1 MSLKSKRGI
10 TVTSIMVYV
19 LLFFAFTTIATVISS
34 RFNKNLFNDRGNAI
48 NVTAINKLEYNLID
62 SASNSYNVDVVANGN
77 NRTLTFSN
85 SDVYVF
91 DNDNNVIYKNGGK
104 LVKFV
109 KESKVKIQE
118 DVIAI
123 DLTLNKYTN
132 EVSRSIKVKCS
143 SKINS
148 TSYLSEGLVA
158 QYDGI
163 KNTNLGHDNS
173 SLIWQDISG
182 SNVQAD
188 LNSYIKNNG
197 VENYWKDDGIYFV
210 KQQSTTDY
218 QSIGVT
224 TNYAGNTYSAMTFEI
239 TMTNLSDLGTGGSDY
254 IYPVY
259 ITQLDGSAV
268 LYFGIRKNVAL
279 MYRSGNNTVF
289 SNSKINIL
297 KNNKYTFTFVQ
308 ENLTTRAFYINGN
321 FIQRTTGL
329 ALNDLILGKII
340 MQSYTKGS
348 YDINSVRVYD
358 RALSANE
365 VLQNYN
371 VDVLRFGN

>member
-91 DNDNNVIYKNGGK
+91 DNNVIYKNGGK

-173 SLIWQDISG
+173 SLVWQDISG
-182 SNVQAD
+182 SNVQAEFND
-188 LNSYIKNNG
+188 YVKNNG
-197 VENYWKDDGIYFV
+197 VENYWKDDGIYFT
-210 KQQSTTDY
+210 KQKDTSDY
-218 QSIGVT
+218 QRVGGT
-224 TNYAGNTYSAMTFEI
+224 TTYAGNIYSAMTFEI
-239 TMTNLSDLGTGGSDY
+239 TMTNLSDLGTGGTDY
-254 IYPVY
+254 MYPLY
-259 ITQLDGSAV
+259 IRQTDGSAI
-268 LYFGIRKNVAL
+268 LFFGIRKNVSL
-279 MYRSGNNTVF
+279 MYRSGHNTVF
-289 SNSKINIL
+289 NNTKINVL
-297 KNNKYTFTFVQ
+297 KNHKYTFTFVQ
-308 ENLTTRAFYINGN
+308 ENLTTRALYINGAL
-321 FIQRTTGL
+321 IQRTTGL
-329 ALNDLILGKII
+329 ALDSIIFGQIL
-340 MQSYTKGS
+340 MQSHQNGS
-348 YDINSVRVYD
+348 YIINSLRVYD

>member
-48 NVTAINKLEYNLID
+48 NITAINKLEYNLLS
-62 SASNSYNVDVVANGN
+62 SAQNSYNVDIVANGN

-163 KNTNLGHDNS
+163 KNTSLGHDSS

-182 SNVQAD
+182 SNVQAEFND
-188 LNSYIKNNG
+188 YVKNNG
-197 VENYWKDDGIYFV
+197 VENYWKDDGIYFT
-210 KQQSTTDY
+210 KQKGTSDY
-218 QSIGVT
+218 QRVGET
-224 TNYAGNTYSAMTFEI
+224 TTYAGNTYSAMTFEI
-239 TMTNLSDLGTGGSDY
+239 TMTNLSELGIGGGDY
-254 IYPVY
+254 IYPLH
-259 ITQLDGSAV
+259 IRKTDGSAILFV
-268 LYFGIRKNVAL
+268 GMRKNVTL
-279 MYRSGNNTVF
+279 MYRSGHNTVF
-289 SNSKINIL
+289 SNTKINVV
-297 KNNKYTFTFVQ
+297 KNHKYTFTFVQ
-308 ENLTTRAFYINGN
+308 ENLTTRALYINGAL
-321 FIQRTTGL
+321 IQRTTGL
-329 ALNDLILGKII
+329 TLDSIIFGQIL
-340 MQSYTKGS
+340 MQSHKNGS
-348 YDINSVRVYD
+348 YIVHSLRVYD
-358 RALSANE
+358 KALSANE
-365 VLQNYN
+365 ILQNYN

>member
-123 DLTLNKYTN
+123 DLTLNKYTH

-173 SLIWQDISG
+173 SLVWQDISG
-182 SNVQAD
+182 SNVQAEFND
-188 LNSYIKNNG
+188 YVKNNG
-197 VENYWKDDGIYFV
+197 VENYWKDDGIYFT
-210 KQQSTTDY
+210 KQKDTSDY
-218 QSIGVT
+218 QRVGGT
-224 TNYAGNTYSAMTFEI
+224 TTYAGNIYSAMTFEI
-239 TMTNLSDLGTGGSDY
+239 TMTNLSDLGTGGTDY
-254 IYPVY
+254 MYPLY
-259 ITQLDGSAV
+259 IRQTDGSAI
-268 LYFGIRKNVAL
+268 LFFGIRKNVSL
-279 MYRSGNNTVF
+279 MYRSGHNTVF
-289 SNSKINIL
+289 NNTKINVL
-297 KNNKYTFTFVQ
+297 KNHKYTFTFVQ
-308 ENLTTRAFYINGN
+308 ENLTTRALYINGAL
-321 FIQRTTGL
+321 IQRTTGL
-329 ALNDLILGKII
+329 ALDSIIFGQIL
-340 MQSYTKGS
+340 MQSHQNGS
-348 YDINSVRVYD
+348 YIINSLRVYD

>member
-48 NVTAINKLEYNLID
+48 NITAINKLEYNLLS
-62 SASNSYNVDVVANGN
+62 SAQNSYNVDIVANGN

-132 EVSRSIKVKCS
+132 EVSRSIKVKCACT
-143 SKINS
+143 INTS
-148 TSYLSEGLVA
+148 SYLMTNLLA
-158 QYDGI
+158 HFDGV

-182 SNVQAD
+182 
-188 LNSYIKNNG
+188 NG
-197 VENYWKDDGIYFV
+197 VDGKINNKFISEVLNNYWKDDGIMF
-210 KQQSTTDY
+210 KQQSSGTGEYTIRTNKY
-218 QSIGVT
+218 GV
-224 TNYAGNTYSAMTFEI
+224 NTYPAMTVEI
-239 TMTNLSDLGTGGSDY
+239 NMTMLTDLGTGGSDY
-254 IYPVY
+254 INPVY
-259 ITQLDGSAV
+259 ITSGQNSAI
-268 LYFGIRKNVAL
+268 YFSTRKNVTL
-279 MYRSGNNTVF
+279 MYGYGNNTVF
-289 SNSKINIL
+289 NPGNINIE
-297 KNNKYTFTFVQ
+297 KYHPYTFTFVQ
-308 ENLTTRAFYINGN
+308 ENLTTRALYINGVLK
-321 FIQRTTGL
+321 QRKTNL
-329 ALNDLILGKII
+329 SLSNIRFYDVI
-340 MQSYTKGS
+340 MQSHKNGS
-348 YDINSVRVYD
+348 YIVHSLRVYD
-358 RALSANE
+358 KALSADE

>member
-173 SLIWQDISG
+173 SLVWQDISG
-182 SNVQAD
+182 SNVQAEFND
-188 LNSYIKNNG
+188 YVKNNG
-197 VENYWKDDGIYFV
+197 VENYWKDDGIYFT
-210 KQQSTTDY
+210 KQKDTSDY
-218 QSIGVT
+218 QRVGGT
-224 TNYAGNTYSAMTFEI
+224 TTYAGNIYSAMTFEI
-239 TMTNLSDLGTGGSDY
+239 TMTNLSDLGTGGTDY
-254 IYPVY
+254 MYPLY
-259 ITQLDGSAV
+259 IRQTDGSAI
-268 LYFGIRKNVAL
+268 LFFGIRKNVSL
-279 MYRSGNNTVF
+279 MYRSGHNTVF
-289 SNSKINIL
+289 NNTKINVL
-297 KNNKYTFTFVQ
+297 KNHKYTFTFVQ
-308 ENLTTRAFYINGN
+308 ENLTTRALYINGAL
-321 FIQRTTGL
+321 IQRTTGL
-329 ALNDLILGKII
+329 ALDSIIFGQIL
-340 MQSYTKGS
+340 MQSHQNGS
-348 YDINSVRVYD
+348 YIINSLRVYD